1 MKRHSEN
8 ETQLVDLRYHTVGL
22 DHLYLPIPFLFVT
35 ERMRD
40 EILAERELVVA
51 LAPEATKTRQV
62 ELLAKYDP
70 RVSATA
76 FQSVL
81 HLFEGDTRN

>member
-8 ETQLVDLRYHTVGL
+8 ETRLVDLRYHTPGP
-22 DHLYLPIPFLFVT
+22 DQLYIPIPFLFVT

-40 EILAERELVVA
+40 EILAERELVIA

-70 RVSATA
+70 CVSATA

-81 HLFEGDTRN
+81 NLFEGDARC